1 LPRQLRFRFPP
12 ISTTC
17 GFGGGFAIARQ
28 PDGFAVVPLGD
39 DGRILRQP
47 GLGIAYAHTL
57 ESAHRTLPDG
67 LLCIDGMEAA
77 RYGKRL
83 PAALADV
90 LEVWF

>member
-1 LPRQLRFRFPP
+1 MRQLRFRFPKLK
-12 ISTTC
+12 TELT
-17 GFGGGFAIARQ
+17 GGGFVVART
-28 PDGFAVVPLGD
+28 DSGFAVVPIGD

-77 RYGKRL
+77 RYGKKL
-83 PAALADV
+83 PSALREV